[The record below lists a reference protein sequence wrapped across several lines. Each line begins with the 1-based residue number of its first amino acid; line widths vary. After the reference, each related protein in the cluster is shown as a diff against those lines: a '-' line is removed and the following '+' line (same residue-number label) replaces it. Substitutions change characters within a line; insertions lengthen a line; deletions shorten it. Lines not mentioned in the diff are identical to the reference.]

1 MYTSDQFFHI
11 IINSN
16 KNDIISDISV
26 INFIRIWYHAL
37 SKSN

>member
-1 MYTSDQFFHI
+1 MYTSDQFFHV

-26 INFIRIWYHAL
+26 INFIR
-37 SKSN
+37 N